1 MATRIIENLI
11 IDNDDPH
18 VVDNWIERLECAVE
32 IAMFSNDDKLP
43 TDADQKRAKVEEMKR
58 TYLLSCLGASSYKL
72 LKNST
77 ITLFV
82 PGGDKEE

>member
-43 TDADQKRAKVEEMKR
+43 NDAEQKKAKFEEMKQ
-58 TYLLSCLGASSYKL
+58 TYLLSCMGASIL
-72 LKNST
+72 
-77 ITLFV
+77 
-82 PGGDKEE
+82 